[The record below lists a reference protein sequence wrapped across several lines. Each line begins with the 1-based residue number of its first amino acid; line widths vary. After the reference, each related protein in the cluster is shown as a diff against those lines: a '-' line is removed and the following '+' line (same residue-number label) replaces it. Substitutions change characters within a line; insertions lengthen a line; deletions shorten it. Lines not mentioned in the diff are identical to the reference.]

1 MSGPE
6 TDYFTNAKYI
16 NLEHG
21 MKVVTARD
29 SHRHGPEDGPVYLQ
43 IADKPTLVQ
52 VTDLNNNPRV
62 IDLSAEGISN
72 AQLPPGATIVKA
84 EKLVENEVQA
94 PVNPLKRL
102 SESIVHSA
110 LFGSAA
116 LHGTVE
122 LCHPN
127 TRMEVQSIIMAWAT
141 NPYSKRFLWLSGPA
155 ASGKTA
161 ISMSIAK
168 ALSKGHRL
176 GAGYFCSP
184 HIRSSNLIPALA
196 YQLIQDPRLVPLRH
210 ELLGSLDRHTY
221 AVADG
226 IEVQLE
232 KFILDPLRRIPEG
245 HRNPEWR
252 RLVLVIDGIDEC
264 PQEDS
269 AGYHV
274 PSVHKMIVSA
284 FLAATE
290 DPAFP
295 FRVLISGRPVVPIQR
310 FFAKAGKDKAL
321 EIFLDEKFHPDAD
334 IEFYIRSKFAEL
346 LADFPDS
353 SRDWPGEEKIL
364 TLVRKASGLFA
375 YAVLAM
381 WFIRHGKR
389 LPSAQLDCILGLR
402 GVTTEDHP
410 FAALDALY
418 AKILSGEDGDAVLP
432 AMWVAVIASEPLQSL
447 PAQFIDRFL
456 EPEGLDAVRIFPGL
470 ASLLRIPESG
480 DKSSPYKLYHQTVKD
495 YLDDPNRCDPS
506 FYTTPTQRKE
516 YLLQRY
522 LFVLKDQEARQGL
535 WTNDQERDQF
545 LDSFASTV
553 PHFETW
559 ISELSPDKVYF
570 KPEDYLACDVD
581 WFMRVLFERLKDG
594 AEVGA
599 TQAIYDN
606 VHRDCQQLC
615 TPACRHWR
623 SSITRARR
631 EYRYEAPGNDCTCC
645 TAL

>member
-1 MSGPE
+1 MSGPA
-6 TDYFTNAKYI
+6 TDYFTNSEGV

-21 MKVVTARD
+21 MKVVMARN
-29 SHRHGPEDGPVYLQ
+29 SHHHGPEDGPVYMQ
-43 IADKPTLVQ
+43 IADKPTLIQ
-52 VTDLNNNPRV
+52 VTDLNNNPTV
-62 IDLSAEGISN
+62 IDLAAEGISN

-84 EKLVENEVQA
+84 EALIENEVQA

-102 SESIVHSA
+102 QESIVFSA
-110 LFGSAA
+110 LFGFSA
-116 LHGTVE
+116 LHATVE
-122 LCHPN
+122 PCHPK
-127 TRMEVQSIIMAWAT
+127 TRVEVQSIIMSWAT

-161 ISMSIAK
+161 ISMSIAE
-168 ALSKGHRL
+168 ALSKQHLL

-196 YQLIQDPRLVPLRH
+196 HQLIQDPRLGPLRH
-210 ELLGSLDRHTY
+210 ELLGSLEKNPN
-221 AVADG
+221 AVTDG
-226 IEVQLE
+226 IEVQFE
-232 KFILDPLRRIPEG
+232 KFFLDPLRRISEG
-245 HRNPEWR
+245 YRNPEWR

-264 PQEDS
+264 PPEVS
-269 AGYHV
+269 AGFHV
-274 PSVHKMIVSA
+274 PSIQKMVVNA
-284 FLAATE
+284 FYAATE

-295 FRVLISGRPVVPIQR
+295 FRVLMSGRPVVPVQSYL
-310 FFAKAGKDKAL
+310 AKAGEGKAL
-321 EIFLDEKFHPDAD
+321 DIFLDEKFHPEAD
-334 IEFYIRSKFAEL
+334 IEFYIRTKCAEL
-346 LADFPDS
+346 LANFPEYP
-353 SRDWPGEEKIL
+353 RDWPGEEKIL

-381 WFIRHGKR
+381 WFITHGKR
-389 LPSAQLDCILGLR
+389 LPTAQLDCILGLPD
-402 GVTTEDHP
+402 VTTEEKP

-447 PAQFIDRFL
+447 PAQFVDRFL
-456 EPEGLDAVRIFPGL
+456 EPEGLGAVRIYPGL
-470 ASLLRIPESG
+470 ASLLRIPKSE
-480 DKSSPYKLYHQTVKD
+480 DKTIPYKLYHQTVKD

-522 LFVLKDQEARQGL
+522 LFVLKDHEARQGL

-559 ISELSPDKVYF
+559 ISELSSDKVYF

-581 WFMRVLFERLKDG
+581 WFMRVLFERLKGG
-594 AEVGA
+594 AEAEA

-606 VHRDCQQLC
+606 VHRDCQGLC

-623 SSITRARR
+623 SAITRARR
-631 EYRYEAPGNDCTCC
+631 EYSYEAPGNDCNCC